1 MERAKKAHRGDDMNE
16 IKGALEELSAA
27 FQAAGQSVYAAQAA
41 TPPAG
46 DGAPTDGA
54 KPDAE
59 AKKEEVAEADYEIVD
74 EKKK

>member
-1 MERAKKAHRGDDMNE
+1 MNE

-27 FQAAGQSVYAAQAA
+27 FQAAGQSVYAAQSQTS

-46 DGAPTDGA
+46 DGAAAGGA
-54 KPDAE
+54 AGE

-74 EKKK
+74 DKKK